1 MTKMSPEEKI
11 RGKIERLRALEAE
24 AFGPRH
30 GKYDFYDYL
39 EEVWKL
45 YSKWKEANK
54 AHARAK
60 RLAAMYKFKLRKN
73 THPIR
78 AIIDASSTKG
88 VGDKS
93 EWARALKYGEK
104 NRSQVEKVGLKRFL
118 ESNGGPA
125 GCAAKGARRRVAK
138 RRKVRSNWGR
148 RSSP

>member
-1 MTKMSPEEKI
+1 MSLEEKI
-11 RGKIERLRALEAE
+11 RGEIQGLCALEGK

-39 EEVWKL
+39 EKVWEL

-54 AHARAK
+54 AQIRAK
-60 RLAAMYKFKLRKN
+60 RLASMYKFKLRKN

-78 AIIDASSTKG
+78 AIIDASSTKH

-93 EWARALKYGEK
+93 EWTRALKYVEK
-104 NRSQVEKVGLKRFL
+104 NRSQVEKMGCRHFL

-125 GCAAKGARRRVAK
+125 GCADKGAAPRAAK
-138 RRKVRSNWGR
+138 RRTVRSNWGPR
-148 RSSP
+148 GSR